1 MHTTIRKTLL
11 FASLV
16 LLLSLLVACAAPAA
30 EPETVQVEVTRVVQ
44 AEPEMVEVT
53 RIVEGESI
61 VEEVEVTRQVE
72 VVVPAEAD
80 TVTIEYWQYFF
91 DARVDAMN
99 RLIQQFEAANP
110 DVRVIHNS
118 DIPYADFRD
127 KIAASAPAG
136 VGPDV
141 ATLFYGWVPAWV
153 DAGYLI
159 PLPAEDFPADEIAAQ
174 FSPMVPQSQFEG
186 EYWALPTAVR
196 TLALFWNK
204 DLFEAAGLD
213 PESPPTNLDELVEM
227 APLLTTYDD
236 AGNIVI
242 EGFPVAPPGQ
252 AHHWFREVLVRQFGG
267 EPYSED
273 NRTVTY
279 NSAEGCEA
287 FKYMLQF
294 ETELN
299 TGSNDLYEDATQAF
313 LQGKSAL
320 HIDGSFRIGSIEANA
335 PDLNF
340 GVTELPVHN
349 DVQSTF
355 GSYWTHGI
363 TRKAAEDPAKLE
375 AATRFLKFITSPEA
389 GTLWVGKV
397 GELPAQLEAA
407 NDETLLADPILGAFS
422 AGLPY
427 AHATFF
433 VDESVQRQVIMDA
446 YDSVRLTGADA
457 CEALNEA
464 AATEQEL
471 LDEFWADH
479 S

>member
-1 MHTTIRKTLL
+1 MFTSRRKV
-11 FASLV
+11 FVIAALV
-16 LLLSLLVACAAPAA
+16 LLLALVAACGAPPA
-30 EPETVQVEVTRVVQ
+30 EPEVVEVEVTRVVE
-44 AEPEMVEVT
+44 AEAEMVEVT
-53 RIVEGESI
+53 RIVEGETI

-72 VVVPAEAD
+72 VAVPAESD

-99 RLIQQFEAANP
+99 RLIQQFEAENP

-159 PLPAEDFPADEIAAQ
+159 PLPADQFPPDEIEAK
-174 FSPMVPQSQFEG
+174 FSPMVPNSQFEG

-213 PESPPTNLDELVEM
+213 PESPPTTLEELVEM

-236 AGNIVI
+236 AGNIDI
-242 EGFPVAPPGQ
+242 EGFVVAPPGQ

-273 NRTVTY
+273 NLTVTY

-299 TGSNDLYEDATQAF
+299 TGSNDLYTDATTAF

-320 HIDGSFRIGSIEANA
+320 HIDGSFRIGSIETNA
-335 PDLNF
+335 PDLNY
-340 GVTELPVHN
+340 GVIELPVGN

-375 AATRFLKFITSPEA
+375 AATRFLKFITTPES
-389 GTLWVGKV
+389 GTTWVNKV

-407 NDETLLADPILGAFS
+407 SNEELLADPILGAFA

-433 VDESVQRQVIMDA
+433 VDESIQRQVIIDA
-446 YDSVRLTGADA
+446 YDAVRLTGADP
-457 CEALNEA
+457 CEALNDA
-464 AATEQEL
+464 AAAEQEL

-479 S
+479 G

>member
-1 MHTTIRKTLL
+1 MKTRRMRILIIFVLSFLL
-11 FASLV
+11 TV
-16 LLLSLLVACAAPAA
+16 LAACSGSGSSA
-30 EPETVQVEVTRVVQ
+30 EVVEVTRVVQ
-44 AEPEMVEVT
+44 GDTIVEQVEVT
-53 RIVEGESI
+53 RIVDGESI
-61 VEEVEVTRQVE
+61 VEQVEVTRQVE
-72 VVVPAEAD
+72 VLAED
-80 TVTIEYWQYFF
+80 DVITIEYWQYFF

-153 DAGYLI
+153 DAGYLV
-159 PLPAEDFPADEIAAQ
+159 PLPEDAFPREQIANQ
-174 FSPMVPQSQFEG
+174 FSPMVQESEFQG
-186 EYWALPTAVR
+186 EFWAVPTAVR

-204 DLFEAAGLD
+204 DLFEVAGLD
-213 PESPPTNLDELVEM
+213 PESPPTNLDELAEM
-227 APLLTTYDD
+227 AQLLTTYDD
-236 AGNIVI
+236 NGNIII
-242 EGFPVAPPGQ
+242 EGFPVAMPGQ
-252 AHHWFREVLVRQFGG
+252 AHHWFREVLVRQYGG
-267 EPYSED
+267 DPYSAD

-287 FKYMLQF
+287 FKYLVQF
-294 ETELN
+294 ETEFN

-320 HIDGSFRIGSIEANA
+320 HIDGSFRIGSIETNA
-335 PDLNF
+335 PDLNY
-340 GVTELPVHN
+340 GVIELPVSN
-349 DVQSTF
+349 DIQSTF

-363 TRKAAEDPAKLE
+363 TRKAAEDERRLE
-375 AATRFLKFITSPEA
+375 ASIRFLQFITSAES
-389 GTLWVGKV
+389 GTTWVNKV

-407 NDETLLADPILGAFS
+407 SNEELLADPILGPFA

-433 VDESVQRQVIMDA
+433 VDESVQRQVLIDA
-446 YDSVRLTGADA
+446 YDSVRLTGADP
-457 CEALNEA
+457 CEALDEA

-471 LDEFWADH
+471 LDEFWANQ
-479 S
+479 